1 MEEGKP
7 GAALNGLDI
16 KVSEDGQSVALAL
29 RTDAIR
35 ATIPL
40 SPTALAGLIDVLQ
53 KAAAMADERRRLAA
67 TRLARQ

>member
-1 MEEGKP
+1 MDEGKP
-7 GAALNGLDI
+7 DGALNGLDI

-35 ATIPL
+35 ATIPM
-40 SPTALAGLIDVLQ
+40 SPNALAGLIDVLQ
-53 KAAAMADERRRLAA
+53 KAAAMADERRRFAA